1 MTMRNPP
8 TRERRSATLSA
19 GMALLA
25 MLTLSNVA
33 IVTAPI
39 PVPVIVISAVL
50 GIAGVVA
57 IVAIWVG
64 RSWGRRAGEAVA
76 VATAVA
82 AVPGIFTASGP
93 LTYVAGATVVVAL
106 ACATLLLVGPSGRSP
121 NAHGREA

>member
-1 MTMRNPP
+1 MTTRSPS

-19 GMALLA
+19 GIVLLA
-25 MLTLSNVA
+25 MLTLSNAA
-33 IVTAPI
+33 ILAAPI

-50 GIAGVVA
+50 VIAGVVA

-82 AVPGIFTASGP
+82 AAPGIFTASGP
-93 LTYVAGATVVVAL
+93 LTYVAGATAVVAL
-106 ACATLLLVGPSGRSP
+106 ACAALLLAGASGRSP
-121 NAHGREA
+121 NAQGQEA

>member
-1 MTMRNPP
+1 MTTQSPS

-19 GMALLA
+19 GIVLLA
-25 MLTLSNVA
+25 MLTLSNAA
-33 IVTAPI
+33 ILAAPI

-82 AVPGIFTASGP
+82 AAPGIFTASGP
-93 LTYVAGATVVVAL
+93 LTYVASATVVVAL
-106 ACATLLLVGPSGRSP
+106 ACAALLLAGASGRSP
-121 NAHGREA
+121 NAQGQEA